1 MNSSNLIPNTERTP
15 EELREMGRR
24 GGIASGKA
32 RRKKKK
38 RQQEVRLFFQVFDE
52 MEKQDPE
59 KAKQIL
65 KGLPK
70 REGSREKARRN
81 HEKSLSFSVIL

>member
-15 EELREMGRR
+15 EELREMGRK

-38 RQQEVRLFFQVFDE
+38 LQQEVRLFLQVFDE

-65 KGLPK
+65 KRIAEKGKKAGRKP
-70 REGSREKARRN
+70 EGTMKN
-81 HEKSLSFSVIL
+81 FFPFL

>member
-1 MNSSNLIPNTERTP
+1 
-15 EELREMGRR
+15 MGRR

-59 KAKQIL
+59 KAKQNI
-65 KGLPK
+65 
-70 REGSREKARRN
+70 EKACRKGKEAGRKPEGTMKN
-81 HEKSLSFSVIL
+81 FFPFLLYYDIIVLEQIE

>member
-38 RQQEVRLFFQVFDE
+38 LQQEVRLFFQVFDE

-65 KGLPK
+65 KRLAEKGRKQGGRKP
-70 REGSREKARRN
+70 EGTMKN
-81 HEKSLSFSVIL
+81 FFPFL

>member
-1 MNSSNLIPNTERTP
+1 
-15 EELREMGRR
+15 MGRR
-24 GGIASGKA
+24 GGIASGKS

-38 RQQEVRLFFQVFDE
+38 LQQEVRLFFQVFDE

-65 KGLPK
+65 KRLAEKGGKQGKSPK
-70 REGSREKARRN
+70 EP
-81 HEKSLSFSVIL
+81 